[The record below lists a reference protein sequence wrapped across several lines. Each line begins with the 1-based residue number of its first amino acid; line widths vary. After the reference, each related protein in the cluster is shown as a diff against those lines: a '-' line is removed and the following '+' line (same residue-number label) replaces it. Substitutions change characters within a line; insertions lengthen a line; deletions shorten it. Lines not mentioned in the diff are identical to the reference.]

1 MQKALPR
8 AGRALFAS
16 GGAGRALLGTAGAA
30 LALAF
35 PATAAARPV
44 VADLHV
50 EAGDRALTASSFV
63 TDTTRIQTDE
73 RRACGGSGD
82 VARLRGPTALGLL
95 AHAAGARRS
104 LRPLG
109 VSDQFD
115 FGLFVCGVGDFVGDD
130 QRFWLFKV
138 DHRES
143 QVGGD
148 QFRLKPGDDVLWYFV
163 DSERN
168 LNTGDELVLDAPA
181 RARSGEPFDV
191 TVWAYD
197 GEGNRTP
204 AADALVYG
212 PTVQRTDAEGKA
224 TFVSNRRGDVRLRA
238 ERGADIPSAPLAVCL
253 NDRLRECPARRG
265 KRIHG
270 RNRGDR

>member
-1 MQKALPR
+1 MQKTLPR

-104 LRPLG
+104 LR
-109 VSDQFD
+109 
-115 FGLFVCGVGDFVGDD
+115 
-130 QRFWLFKV
+130 
-138 DHRES
+138 
-143 QVGGD
+143 
-148 QFRLKPGDDVLWYFV
+148 
-163 DSERN
+163 
-168 LNTGDELVLDAPA
+168 
-181 RARSGEPFDV
+181 
-191 TVWAYD
+191 
-197 GEGNRTP
+197 
-204 AADALVYG
+204 
-212 PTVQRTDAEGKA
+212 
-224 TFVSNRRGDVRLRA
+224 
-238 ERGADIPSAPLAVCL
+238 
-253 NDRLRECPARRG
+253 
-265 KRIHG
+265 
-270 RNRGDR
+270 